1 MDNLDTR
8 GGNPGCLIS
17 EHGCF
22 TTVPASLQVPVR
34 VVLGAPAAVPAGAPA
49 AHVLQAHQWLIEA
62 IATGGCATRGLE
74 YRRCPVCGIAR
85 YCSRTCQSLH
95 TGGCATRRSASLCTN
110 GSLKPLP
117 TRPSSMSTHAN
128 AAAIPAVNNATD
140 HSNLGGGDGGAV
152 AAPPM

>member
-1 MDNLDTR
+1 MINDNLDTR

-17 EHGCF
+17 ELGCF

-34 VVLGAPAAVPAGAPA
+34 VVHGAPAAVPAGAPA
-49 AHVLQAHQWLIEA
+49 AHVLQAHKWLIEA
-62 IATGGCATRGLE
+62 IA
-74 YRRCPVCGIAR
+74 
-85 YCSRTCQSLH
+85 